1 MKGERQCREYFDFSQ
16 KNCMGSEIFNCENE
30 WSGNP
35 AWLCWRNFW
44 WYWKAVVQS
53 EVLSGWF
60 DYCLVPGLLVASSR
74 TPTCFVTLET
84 CRKNC
89 SESDFLQQATY
100 SQNFLRPGKK
110 LFLLWGCW
118 KECSDPVFKCLQW
131 WGSSAQSPVPGCSS
145 CSAVCVYL
153 QCSQAAAQLQKLLY
167 SCVAFNFLLETSVL
181 QKQPCPV

>member
-100 SQNFLRPGKK
+100 SQNFLRPGKNYSYCGGVGRSVVTQ
-110 LFLLWGCW
+110 F
-118 KECSDPVFKCLQW
+118 
-131 WGSSAQSPVPGCSS
+131 SSACSGGEAVHNLLSQGVPCAVLCAFTCSVHRQLLNCKNS
-145 CSAVCVYL
+145 FTAVL
-153 QCSQAAAQLQKLLY
+153 HLT
-167 SCVAFNFLLETSVL
+167 FF
-181 QKQPCPV
+181 